1 MPKTIPRRSAVRQ
14 AEPPHAL
21 EALVH
26 RELLSDRR
34 MDFSSLVI
42 RRIPNG
48 VCLQGVVEIDEP
60 ETDVSGPALRVRG
73 VANVQNRLV
82 VRHKPK

>member
-1 MPKTIPRRSAVRQ
+1 MPKTILQKSVQRGPDS
-14 AEPPHAL
+14 PHAL

-26 RELLSDRR
+26 RELLADRR

-60 ETDVSGPALRVRG
+60 ETDVSSSALRVRG

-82 VRHKPK
+82 VRHRPE

>member
-1 MPKTIPRRSAVRQ
+1 MPKTMTRRR
-14 AEPPHAL
+14 AEHLPDPPHAL

-26 RELLSDRR
+26 RKLLADRR

-60 ETDVSGPALRVRG
+60 ETDVSSSALRVRG
-73 VANVQNRLV
+73 VASVQNRLV

>member
-14 AEPPHAL
+14 PDSPHAL

-26 RELLSDRR
+26 RELLADRR

-48 VCLQGVVEIDEP
+48 VCLQGVVEIDKS
-60 ETDVSGPALRVRG
+60 ETDVSSSAMRVRG

-82 VRHKPK
+82 VRQKPK

>member
-1 MPKTIPRRSAVRQ
+1 MPKTLPRTSAKRLPD
-14 AEPPHAL
+14 PPHAL

-26 RELLSDRR
+26 RQLLADTR

-48 VCLQGVVEIDEP
+48 VCLQGVVEIDAP
-60 ETDVSGPALRVRG
+60 EIDVSGSVMRVRG
-73 VANVQNRLV
+73 VASVQNRLV

>member
-1 MPKTIPRRSAVRQ
+1 MPKTLPRKKANRSPD
-14 AEPPHAL
+14 PPHAL
-21 EALVH
+21 ETLVH
-26 RELLSDRR
+26 RELLADTR

-48 VCLQGVVEIDEP
+48 VCLQGVVEIDAP
-60 ETDVSGPALRVRG
+60 EIDVSGSALRVRG